1 MNSELIKFTEVKHK
15 RLLKATTMEREK
27 LIFAENSYNLFAVVV
42 GAFKAYNKKLTTKL
56 LCSSPIFLL
65 GWFGSFALQNLQ
77 AFSNNKVTNV
87 NVCTKNK
94 SNFILRELYFIF
106 EVVSVL

>member
-1 MNSELIKFTEVKHK
+1 M
-15 RLLKATTMEREK
+15 R
-27 LIFAENSYNLFAVVV
+27 
-42 GAFKAYNKKLTTKL
+42 GGGTTKL
-56 LCSSPIFLL
+56 PCSSQIFLL

-106 EVVSVL
+106 EVVSVF